1 MLFIGYIIMSS
12 VYNCSLIQPML
23 SFDVSM
29 YIEDNAIQELK
40 QSETDRHCKNSYVIK
55 TEHVAEPSINEV
67 VGKKD

>member
-1 MLFIGYIIMSS
+1 
-12 VYNCSLIQPML
+12 ML